1 MLNGQSAIVTGS
13 TSGIGLAIA
22 SALARA
28 GVNTMI
34 NGFGDA
40 VEIERVRASLS
51 AETGVQVLYSGAD
64 MSKPQEIAS
73 MVADAESRFGDRK
86 SVVRERVWNCV

>member
-1 MLNGQSAIVTGS
+1 MLKRQSAIVTGS

-34 NGFGDA
+34 NGFGA
-40 VEIERVRASLS
+40 AAEIERVRATLT
-51 AETGVQVLYSGAD
+51 AETGVQVQIGRAH
-64 MSKPQEIAS
+64 
-73 MVADAESRFGDRK
+73 V
-86 SVVRERVWNCV
+86 